1 MNSVT
6 FTQTLSLYRR
16 RKPFH
21 PFTIALQN
29 GDRFE
34 VDHADALVI
43 RDRTAV
49 YLAPGGI
56 PVVFDHEALVQIA
69 GDLKPQ
75 PDE

>member
-1 MNSVT
+1 VT

-16 RKPFH
+16 RKLFH

-43 RDRTAV
+43 RDGTAV
-49 YLAPGGI
+49 YLAPGGV
-56 PVVFDHEALVQIA
+56 PVVFDHEALVPIT
-69 GDLKPQ
+69 GDVKPR
-75 PDE
+75 PGE